1 MALFVTRYEL
11 DRTGINPANR
21 IAGEEHPFTAADT
34 TLIVP
39 KFGYFYKDNLVIKN
53 LYTGLPLTA
62 GQYICTEYFEKAS
75 LTYGKAIYGSILI
88 TDDSLNGVI
97 LDYNVLGGENTRSP
111 SNILSVFEERMQ
123 PNLAVPWDDLTDK
136 PKEFPPTKDHFHNL
150 SEVHDLIRIFKYI
163 DDIRDAIL
171 VGHMPAYNAL
181 LDYID
186 NALAGME
193 NTMRFRLTELMP
205 GIVDAFK
212 AQFTKL
218 FFGLDKL
225 VNLACATNQEAR
237 NASGI
242 NFKQADIVINKYM
255 VLSALVSFK
264 EGIYLG
270 IVNKLTTNIGTY
282 DQKFISPLKTSLFNM
297 ENGANASFI
306 GLEKAQG
313 NGIDFDQDIY
323 PNSSRGLDS
332 LVVNKISNGVG
343 HRGGVFHVFD
353 QADDLIHLGGHITGE
368 IAQDFAWKTY
378 LIEGDVA
385 AYLDTIIKHI
395 QDTGNPHQLTKQQIH
410 LGLVENLPVV
420 TKDNILNMTSAREYL
435 TMDTLLYF
443 MRAFLQQNAWH
454 VELPE
459 GHRNRFLL
467 DNCQVVFSPCG
478 GCGCSDRSDFQ
489 PVTTEPPVTCPAAN
503 TLLRTFCSDSPDN
516 EPESGSDAEPTG
528 FNKYGVYTDGDC
540 GEEVRLIEAN
550 SPDCGWVP
558 PSELRASI
566 EIRDMH
572 NRLIGMGY
580 GPSDTKDPNATVEM
594 RSAAGTLIC
603 NIYPRSGDGYD
614 SAILDGDGSF
624 IGFAVNP

>member
-21 IAGEEHPFTAADT
+21 ITGEEHIFTPAQT
-34 TLIVP
+34 TLLVP
-39 KFGYFYKDNLVIKN
+39 KFGYFYKDNLVIRN
-53 LYTGLPLTA
+53 LYTGLPLTD

-75 LTYGKAIYGSILI
+75 LTYGKAVYGSILI
-88 TDDSLNGVI
+88 TDDSLSGII

-111 SNILSVFEERMQ
+111 SNVLSVFEERMQ

-136 PKEFPPTKDHFHNL
+136 PNEFPPTKDHFHNL
-150 SEVHDLIRIFKYI
+150 SEIYDLVRIFKYI

-171 VGHMPAYNAL
+171 VGHMPAYNGL
-181 LDYID
+181 LAYID
-186 NALAGME
+186 NALASME
-193 NTMRFRLTELMP
+193 NTMRFRLDELMP
-205 GIVDAFK
+205 GIVNNFK
-212 AQFTKL
+212 AQFTRL
-218 FFGLDKL
+218 FFGVDKL
-225 VNLACATNQEAR
+225 TNLSCATNQEAR
-237 NASGI
+237 NAAGI
-242 NFKQADIVINKYM
+242 NFKQADIALNKYM

-264 EGIYLG
+264 EGIYSG
-270 IVNKLTTNIGTY
+270 IVNKLTSNIGVY
-282 DQKFISPLKTSLFNM
+282 DKKFVPPLRTSLFEM
-297 ENGANASFI
+297 ENGSNANYI

-313 NGIDFDQDIY
+313 NGIDFDTDIY
-323 PNSSRGLDS
+323 PEDTINTTAFTI
-332 LVVNKISNGVG
+332 NKISNAPT
-343 HRGGVFHVFD
+343 HRGGIFHLFE
-353 QADDLIHLGGHITGE
+353 QDLDNIHLGVNTTGE
-368 IAQDFAWKTY
+368 PNQNFSWKKY
-378 LIEGDVA
+378 LVDGSIKAYFDV
-385 AYLDTIIKHI
+385 LVKHI
-395 QDTGNPHQLTKQQIH
+395 QDTGNPHQVTKQQVV
-410 LGLVENLPVV
+410 LELVENLPVV
-420 TKDNILNMTSAREYL
+420 SRINILNMTSAREYL

-540 GEEVRLIEAN
+540 GEEVRLIQAN